1 MKKTSLLL
9 AMLFT
14 SLLMSCQS
22 TPSFLEEGV
31 TSFFANQDDKYMSS
45 QRVVLYRNGQTIV
58 GFAGWSAQGES
69 PGYIEGQLD
78 GNTISGTWTSF
89 GGEQEPITLTLDQ
102 NTVSTAWGFLTNEDG
117 SPIKM
122 PVETEGLF
130 AYKTITIYEA
140 PNFSSKILAQDL
152 DAENKGFSVTEI
164 GKMDK
169 NPEYPE
175 ESNIWYKV
183 KNSQFEGWVF
193 GLVNSL

>member
-1 MKKTSLLL
+1 MKKSILLI

-14 SLLMSCQS
+14 SLLVSCQS
-22 TPSFLEEGV
+22 TPSNLKEGV

-58 GFAGWSAQGES
+58 GFAGWSAQAES

-78 GNTISGTWTSF
+78 GNTITGTWTSF
-89 GGEQEPITLTLDQ
+89 GGGQEPITLTLDQ

-122 PVETEGLF
+122 HVETEELF
-130 AYKTITIYEA
+130 DYKTITVYEE
-140 PNFSSKILAQDL
+140 PNFASKILAQDL
-152 DAENKGFSVTEI
+152 DAENKGFAVIEI

-169 NPEYPE
+169 NPDYPE

-183 KNSQFEGWVF
+183 KNDQVEGWVY
-193 GLVNSL
+193 GLIDSL